1 MQVIIKD
8 TYEEMSTE
16 AAEIIRDAIHLK
28 PNLVLGL
35 ATGSTPVGTYREL
48 IRMHKAGEL
57 DFSKV
62 VTFNLDEYVG
72 LPSTHDQSYYY
83 FMHENLFDHVNIG
96 TANVYVP
103 SGVAKDFD
111 RYCQWYEE
119 EIAKA
124 GGIDLQVLG
133 IGSDGHIGFDEPGS
147 SLASRTMIV
156 TLTEETIIDNSRF
169 FERVFLFNI
178 DLSFQSDLDDLTISE
193 GLQQE
198 FENRK
203 ISLSE
208 NPRVSIEET
217 ETDRRWWVIDRKY
230 LIMVMKGDNDL
241 NLYELDVPRFAI
253 TMGVGTI
260 MEAKHCLLLANGEKK
275 ADPVAALVEGPITSQ
290 VTASALQMHPHATVI
305 VDSSAASKL
314 KRADYY
320 KWTYENRPAM

>member
-1 MQVIIKD
+1 MEVIIKD
-8 TYEEMSTE
+8 TYDEMSKE

-72 LPSTHDQSYYY
+72 LPSTHDQSYHY
-83 FMHENLFDHVNIG
+83 FMHENLFDHINI
-96 TANVYVP
+96 NPSNIHVP
-103 SGVAKDFD
+103 SGVVRDFD

-119 EIAKA
+119 EIAKV

-133 IGSDGHIGFDEPGS
+133 IGSDGHIGFNEPGS
-147 SLASRTMIV
+147 SLASRTTIV
-156 TLTEETIIDNSRF
+156 TLTEETIRDNSRF
-169 FERVFLFNI
+169 FERM
-178 DLSFQSDLDDLTISE
+178 E
-193 GLQQE
+193 
-198 FENRK
+198 
-203 ISLSE
+203 
-208 NPRVSIEET
+208 
-217 ETDRRWWVIDRKY
+217 
-230 LIMVMKGDNDL
+230 
-241 NLYELDVPRFAI
+241 DVPRFAI

-290 VTASALQMHPHATVI
+290 VTASALQMHPRATVI
-305 VDSSAASKL
+305 VDSAAASKL

-320 KWTYENRPAM
+320 KWTYENRPET